1 MILRGLWKLAKGDR
15 LGIIEFGN
23 TNDAFYAS
31 LAPLIAFP
39 LVGSANMALHGQWQ
53 LAIVSFLSRLCAVL
67 VLPLVTFEAARILG
81 REKLWLRAA
90 TALNWS
96 FWIMLPVFI
105 VAVVLFS
112 IMAQSGLTQEVAF
125 GASFTLAGLYLL
137 WNRWFI
143 MRIGLGLGIWQA
155 VLVVALVSL
164 AAGACTFLPLAFGFW
179 PDTSQISTL

>member
-1 MILRGLWKLAKGDR
+1 MAKGKR
-15 LGIIEFGN
+15 PGIIEFGN
-23 TNDAFYAS
+23 TKEAFYAS

-39 LVGSANMALHGQWQ
+39 LVGSGTTALHGDWQ

-67 VLPLVTFEAARILG
+67 VLPLVTFEVARILG

-105 VAVVLFS
+105 IAALLFS
-112 IMAQSGLTQEVAF
+112 IMAQAGMTQVAAF
-125 GASFTLAGLYLL
+125 GVSFSLAGLYLL

-143 MRIGLGLGIWQA
+143 LRTGLGLGIWQA
-155 VLVVALVSL
+155 VLVVVIVSIG
-164 AAGACTFLPLAFGFW
+164 AGACTFLPLAFGFW
-179 PDTSQISTL
+179 PDTSQIPSL